1 MKKVWKPILITIL
14 VFVTVSFAA
23 TKLVYDSLFGR
34 YDPEQAVS
42 IDDTLLSRRE
52 EVSFLSGDTKL
63 RGYFYGSEAK
73 DVLIVVAPGF
83 HAGGD
88 DYLEQIRYFLDC
100 GWGVFA
106 FDTTGSC
113 ESGGD
118 SSVGFSQ
125 EVHDL
130 EAALSYLEE
139 NHRFDYENLVLFGHS
154 RGGYAVCC
162 ALNSDFEIDAV
173 ISVGGINSAMEG
185 IMEPVAE
192 AVGPLAYV
200 NYPFLWA
207 YQAMLFGTETVNL
220 DVAEILSQTDVPTL
234 IIHGK
239 NDETV
244 SYDAYSIIS
253 YREEIQSGCV
263 EFFTSDTPGSDGHTD
278 ILFDS
283 DGTANDALMAE
294 IEAFVLRNTGK

>member
-1 MKKVWKPILITIL
+1 MKKVYKPILITIL

-34 YDPEQAVS
+34 YDPEQTVSVDPGLLERREAVS
-42 IDDTLLSRRE
+42 
-52 EVSFLSGDTKL
+52 FPSGDAEL

-73 DVLIVVAPGF
+73 DVLVVIAPGF
-83 HAGGD
+83 HAGGN

-106 FDTTGSC
+106 FDATGSC

-118 SSVGFSQ
+118 SSVGFPQ

-130 EAALSYLEE
+130 EAALGYLEE
-139 NHRFDYENLVLFGHS
+139 QHRFDYENLVLFGHS

-162 ALNSDFEIDAV
+162 ALNSDFDIDAV

-207 YQAMLFGTETVNL
+207 YQAMLFGTKTVNL
-220 DVAEILSQTDVPTL
+220 DAAEILSRTDVPTL

-253 YREEIQSGCV
+253 YREEIQSDCV

-278 ILFDS
+278 LLFDA
-283 DGTANDALMAE
+283 DGTANDVLMAE